1 MEERPTP
8 KNTTPKQFKEQ
19 IDANLEVIKMAADL
33 LPESVPERNK
43 ELWKN
48 VPAQTSSAIALI
60 EEGSKDEAY
69 KFACIAD
76 ATTKY
81 ANQITFWLY
90 RHDLLTDEL
99 TAAFR
104 KLATPEETTNT
115 LEYFDSKFKE
125 EEDALLKERDA
136 IIARRDSYEI
146 IEAVLGG
153 YSVEDALKRQ
163 EENRKRMAG
172 AMGAK

>member
-1 MEERPTP
+1 MEERPIR
-8 KNTTPKQFKEQ
+8 NEEGFIEQ
-19 IDANLEVIKMAADL
+19 INENVEVIKMAAAL

-43 ELWKN
+43 DLWKG
-48 VPAQTSSAIALI
+48 VPTQVDAAIALI
-60 EEGSKDEAY
+60 EEDDKDKIY

-99 TAAFR
+99 TTAFR
-104 KLATPEETTNT
+104 KLATPEETTET
-115 LEYFDSKFKE
+115 LEYLDGKFKE
-125 EEDALLKERDA
+125 EEDALLKERDS

-153 YSVEDALKRQ
+153 YSVKDALKRQ
-163 EENRKRMAG
+163 EENRKKMMG